1 MEGLSEDLDLEL
13 TGDAGF
19 TEAVEED
26 GSEQVGDAVRTEADF
41 DVEEDDQLMETETE
55 EVLPAAVDKERQGAN
70 KKKLGKA
77 SGAVMGG
84 FLKKRLVQSPI
95 SMWRRM
101 IN

>member
-1 MEGLSEDLDLEL
+1 M
-13 TGDAGF
+13 
-19 TEAVEED
+19 
-26 GSEQVGDAVRTEADF
+26 
-41 DVEEDDQLMETETE
+41 EEDDQLMETETE